1 MIFWQ
6 VWFLVMISLT
16 RFVIAQNSPGGTIDS
31 STQGMLDA
39 VADIGAKMQALE
51 QDIQTT
57 RDGVAS
63 VFDYF
68 GEDPKRNPTDF
79 FATLTSFC
87 AVRLLCINFKC
98 FCS

>member
-1 MIFWQ
+1 M
-6 VWFLVMISLT
+6 VSKCNWFIS
-16 RFVIAQNSPGGTIDS
+16 FFIVSQHSPNGTIDP

-39 VADIGAKMQALE
+39 VADIGEKMQALE

-87 AVRLLCINFKC
+87 AVSLLRVDF
-98 FCS
+98 